1 MATSQIVRSK
11 ANEILNSL
19 FQKSYYIGLSTST
32 PTVTGSNFSEPA
44 PSTGYKR
51 VQLSNMGT
59 ASDGQIK
66 TTDYIFMFEVLSD
79 IGRVTHFGI
88 FTTSSASTSPTP
100 IFWGELNTPLPLTT
114 GKVPLIRTGDLKI
127 GLDKD
132 ALD

>member
-19 FQKSYYIGLSTST
+19 FQKTYYIGLSTTT
-32 PTVTGSNFSEPA
+32 PTVTGSNFTEPA
-44 PSTGYKR
+44 ASTGYR
-51 VQLSNMGT
+51 RIQMTNMGT
-59 ASDGQIK
+59 ASDGQIQNS
-66 TTDYIFMFEVLSD
+66 DYFFHFEALSD
-79 IGRVTHFGI
+79 IGTITHFGI
-88 FTTSSASTSPTP
+88 FTTSSTSTP
-100 IFWGELNTPLPLTT
+100 IFWGELNTPLEVTT